1 MLGLGHVGETDS
13 QGWWQRGG
21 RWRGGQG
28 DATVELGRGKAEL
41 TEVRRRAVRVPPQ
54 CEWSAAGAGGAEPK
68 EGSGGGIT
76 RFKMGPC
83 VIPVL

>member
-1 MLGLGHVGETDS
+1 MSGRRIH
-13 QGWWQRGG
+13 RGGGREEG

-28 DATVELGRGKAEL
+28 DATIKLGRGKAEL

-76 RFKMGPC
+76 RFKMGPR